1 MEKTSCYSITVKK
14 FNVFCRHT
22 DWLRQTQELY
32 NEILG
37 FYYELYLDTFIDST
51 PGAMEALRTLEKMTI
66 TGRDKQPVPNP
77 LPWTKVPLYF
87 RRAAINAAIAAARSY
102 RTREAQNRRT
112 QQFTESVTF
121 YKGMYRD
128 FNNKEITLKIWN
140 GTAWKWTRIRLYGNS
155 IPETGVMM
163 SPSLV
168 LKRNQTELHIPWKT
182 SVEDGRTARERMNAK
197 EKICAVV
204 FLQSGCLHGL
214 LHSGFGGKQR
224 RNSLHQRRC
233 RIQPPL

>member
-66 TGRDKQPVPNP
+66 IGRDKQPVPNP

-102 RTREAQNRRT
+102 RTREVQNRRT

-128 FNNKEITLKIWN
+128 FNEKEITLKIWN

-155 IPETGVMM
+155 MLSSIDCIET
-163 SPSLV
+163 SIWL
-168 LKRNQTELHIPWKT
+168 RY
-182 SVEDGRTARERMNAK
+182 
-197 EKICAVV
+197 
-204 FLQSGCLHGL
+204 
-214 LHSGFGGKQR
+214 
-224 RNSLHQRRC
+224 
-233 RIQPPL
+233 

>member
-66 TGRDKQPVPNP
+66 IGRDKQPVPNP

-102 RTREAQNRRT
+102 RTREA
-112 QQFTESVTF
+112 
-121 YKGMYRD
+121 
-128 FNNKEITLKIWN
+128 
-140 GTAWKWTRIRLYGNS
+140 
-155 IPETGVMM
+155 
-163 SPSLV
+163 
-168 LKRNQTELHIPWKT
+168 
-182 SVEDGRTARERMNAK
+182 
-197 EKICAVV
+197 
-204 FLQSGCLHGL
+204 
-214 LHSGFGGKQR
+214 
-224 RNSLHQRRC
+224 
-233 RIQPPL
+233 

>member
-66 TGRDKQPVPNP
+66 IGRDKQPVPNP

-128 FNNKEITLKIWN
+128 FNNK
-140 GTAWKWTRIRLYGNS
+140 RLYWALL
-155 IPETGVMM
+155 E
-163 SPSLV
+163 
-168 LKRNQTELHIPWKT
+168 
-182 SVEDGRTARERMNAK
+182 ER
-197 EKICAVV
+197 
-204 FLQSGCLHGL
+204 
-214 LHSGFGGKQR
+214 
-224 RNSLHQRRC
+224 
-233 RIQPPL
+233 